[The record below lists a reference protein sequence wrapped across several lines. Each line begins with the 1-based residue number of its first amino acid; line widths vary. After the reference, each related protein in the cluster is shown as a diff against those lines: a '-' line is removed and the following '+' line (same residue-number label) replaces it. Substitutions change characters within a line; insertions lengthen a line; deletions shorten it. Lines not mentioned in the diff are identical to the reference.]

1 MALTK
6 INGDQ
11 IATATTAQITITS
24 PDLLN
29 GSALNIAPPAVTLTK
44 AGVAADLDQKES
56 GVIKLVTGTE
66 YRLGPLATEMASD
79 AHDIASYLYIKNTT
93 TEDDTYYVDWGIHET
108 MIGRLYAGD
117 WMFMPWDSDVVAVG
131 AGGSAIEIQAFVA
144 EAEIEYCL
152 FHNGE
157 TKVTSDDS

>member
-1 MALTK
+1 M
-6 INGDQ
+6 
-11 IATATTAQITITS
+11 ATTAQITITS
-24 PDLLN
+24 PDLMP
-29 GSALNIAPPAVTLTK
+29 GSDLNIAPPAVTLTK

-117 WMFMPWDSDVVAVG
+117 WMFIPWNASDDSAE
-131 AGGSAIEIQAFVA
+131 IEIEPQGGTNI
-144 EAEIEYCL
+144 IEYCL
-152 FHNGE
+152 FN
-157 TKVTSDDS
+157 SDVILPTAAS

>member
-1 MALTK
+1 M
-6 INGDQ
+6 
-11 IATATTAQITITS
+11 ATTAQITITS
-24 PDLLN
+24 PDLMP

-93 TEDDTYYVDWGIHET
+93 TEDATYYVDWGINET

-117 WMFMPWDSDVVAVG
+117 WMFIPWNANDDAAEIEVEPQ
-131 AGGSAIEIQAFVA
+131 GGTNI
-144 EAEIEYCL
+144 IEYCL
-152 FHNGE
+152 FN
-157 TKVTSDDS
+157 SDVILPTAAS

>member
-1 MALTK
+1 M
-6 INGDQ
+6 
-11 IATATTAQITITS
+11 ATTAQITITS

-44 AGVAADLDQKES
+44 AGLAADLDQKQS

-117 WMFMPWDSDVVAVG
+117 WMFIPWNASDNDAE
-131 AGGSAIEIQAFVA
+131 IEIQAQGGTNI
-144 EAEIEYCL
+144 IEYCL
-152 FHNGE
+152 FN
-157 TKVTSDDS
+157 SDVILPEAAS

>member
-1 MALTK
+1 M
-6 INGDQ
+6 
-11 IATATTAQITITS
+11 ATTAQITITS
-24 PDLLN
+24 PDLMP

-44 AGVAADLDQKES
+44 AGLAADLDQKQS

-117 WMFMPWDSDVVAVG
+117 WMFIPWNASDDSAE
-131 AGGSAIEIQAFVA
+131 IEIEPQGGTNI
-144 EAEIEYCL
+144 IEYCL
-152 FHNGE
+152 FN
-157 TKVTSDDS
+157 SDVILPTAAS

>member
-1 MALTK
+1 M
-6 INGDQ
+6 
-11 IATATTAQITITS
+11 ATTAQITITS

-44 AGVAADLDQKES
+44 AGLAADLDQKES

-117 WMFMPWDSDVVAVG
+117 WMFIPWNASDDSAE
-131 AGGSAIEIQAFVA
+131 IEIEPQGGTNI
-144 EAEIEYCL
+144 IEYCL
-152 FHNGE
+152 FN
-157 TKVTSDDS
+157 SDVILPTAAS

>member
-1 MALTK
+1 M
-6 INGDQ
+6 
-11 IATATTAQITITS
+11 ATTAQITITS
-24 PDLLN
+24 PDLMP

-93 TEDDTYYVDWGIHET
+93 TEDATYYVDWGIHET

-117 WMFMPWDSDVVAVG
+117 WMFIPWNASDDG
-131 AGGSAIEIQAFVA
+131 AEIEIEPQGGTNI
-144 EAEIEYCL
+144 IEYCL
-152 FHNGE
+152 FN
-157 TKVTSDDS
+157 SDVILPTAAS

>member
-1 MALTK
+1 M
-6 INGDQ
+6 
-11 IATATTAQITITS
+11 ATTAQITITS

-93 TEDDTYYVDWGIHET
+93 TEDATYYVDWGIHET

-117 WMFMPWDSDVVAVG
+117 WMFIPWNASDDSAE
-131 AGGSAIEIQAFVA
+131 IEIEPQGGTNI
-144 EAEIEYCL
+144 IEYCL
-152 FHNGE
+152 FN
-157 TKVTSDDS
+157 SDVILPTAAS

>member
-1 MALTK
+1 M
-6 INGDQ
+6 
-11 IATATTAQITITS
+11 ATTAQITITS

-44 AGVAADLDQKES
+44 AGLAADLDQKQS

-66 YRLGPLATEMASD
+66 YRLGPLATEMAGD
-79 AHDIASYLYIKNTT
+79 AHNIASYLYIKNTT

-117 WMFMPWDSDVVAVG
+117 WMFIPWNASDDSAE
-131 AGGSAIEIQAFVA
+131 IEIEPQGGTNI
-144 EAEIEYCL
+144 IEYCL
-152 FHNGE
+152 FN
-157 TKVTSDDS
+157 SDVILPTAAS

>member
-1 MALTK
+1 M
-6 INGDQ
+6 
-11 IATATTAQITITS
+11 ATTAQITITS

-117 WMFMPWDSDVVAVG
+117 WMFIPWNASDDSAE
-131 AGGSAIEIQAFVA
+131 IEIEPQGGTNI
-144 EAEIEYCL
+144 IEYCL
-152 FHNGE
+152 FN
-157 TKVTSDDS
+157 SDVILPEAAS